1 MKEITKELNNELD
14 NEDNSATPLNKKI
27 RKVVEEIITQYED
40 EFKEKFSEEEMIDV
54 LKHKAQ
60 IGKLAVEDK
69 QIEELL
75 KEEVEDCI
83 GAYLIKKSIK
93 KK

>member
-1 MKEITKELNNELD
+1 MKDIIKETDNGLD
-14 NEDNSATPLNKKI
+14 IYSTALNKKI
-27 RKVVEEIITQYED
+27 RKVVEEIIVQYED
-40 EFKEKFSEEEMIDV
+40 EFREKFSEEEMVDV

-69 QIEELL
+69 QIELLL

-83 GAYLIKKSIK
+83 DTYLIKKSIK

>member
-1 MKEITKELNNELD
+1 MKEITKEIDKELD
-14 NEDNSATPLNKKI
+14 VYSTPLNKKI
-27 RKVVEEIITQYED
+27 RKVVEEIIIQYED
-40 EFKEKFSEEEMIDV
+40 EFREKFSEEDMVDV

-69 QIEELL
+69 QIELLL

-83 GAYLIKKSIK
+83 DTYLIKKSIK